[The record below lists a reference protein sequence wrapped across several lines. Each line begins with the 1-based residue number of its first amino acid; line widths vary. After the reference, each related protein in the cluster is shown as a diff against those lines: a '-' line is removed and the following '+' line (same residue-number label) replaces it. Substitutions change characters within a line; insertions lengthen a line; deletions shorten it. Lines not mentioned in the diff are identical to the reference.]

1 MGKTLEFISNK
12 SKPRASSIIE
22 GLSSLDSFG
31 AGARG
36 GKGKIKLDGE
46 SNKKKKKDKKKDKEG
61 SEKKKKKKSKLDFD
75 FDLISEEKVGE
86 DGEVTSDILID
97 IDIDVDSIAA
107 RFEDDGSNPIVTK
120 EKNKYDKRKKDKNPF
135 KKEFAEETTLLYG
148 LYDEV
153 GQVVKNLEK
162 IIKQSDGSRVR
173 GQSKYYNEAVSNLLN
188 AKNSQLSIVKELNNV
203 KKTIQDL
210 KMKEEA
216 AKRKEGG
223 DGNNMAHAASAF
235 LQQTLQVPGGR
246 NQFLQAA
253 RGTSRPAFLVD
264 SFAKQDEGAE
274 YEESDPDAE
283 DDEEE
288 EDEDLRS
295 YKRQTLLDIK
305 DNIPGYT
312 SDEIDNIN
320 QAIAERLEREDNGMR
335 SAKGNK
341 FIEYEKRGVE
351 IKIRRDL
358 DTGEFDFI
366 AVDRDNQVVHDYP
379 LPENY
384 GKIKFNGPVATDR
397 YGESYKV
404 IEYSS
409 GGNPVY

>member
-1 MGKTLEFISNK
+1 MGKTLEFINNK
-12 SKPRASSIIE
+12 SKPKASSIIE

-36 GKGKIKLDGE
+36 GKGKIKLEND
-46 SNKKKKKDKKKDKEG
+46 SKKKKKDKKKKGDS
-61 SEKKKKKKSKLDFD
+61 SEKKKKKKSNLDFD
-75 FDLISEEKVGE
+75 FDLISEEKVDA
-86 DGEVTSDILID
+86 DGQVTSDILID

-107 RFEDDGSNPIVTK
+107 RFEDDGSNPIVNK
-120 EKNKYDKRKKDKNPF
+120 EKNKYEKRRKDKNPF

-210 KMKEEA
+210 KMKDEA

-223 DGNNMAHAASAF
+223 DGNNMSHAAASF
-235 LQQTLQVPGGR
+235 LQQTLQMPGGR

-264 SFAKQDEGAE
+264 SYTSKPVEE
-274 YEESDPDAE
+274 YDEESDPDAE
-283 DDEEE
+283 EEE
-288 EDEDLRS
+288 EDEDVKS
-295 YKRQTLLDIK
+295 YKRQNLLDLK
-305 DNIPGYT
+305 ENVPGYT

-384 GKIKFNGPVATDR
+384 GKVKFNGPVATDR

-409 GGNPVY
+409 SGNPMY